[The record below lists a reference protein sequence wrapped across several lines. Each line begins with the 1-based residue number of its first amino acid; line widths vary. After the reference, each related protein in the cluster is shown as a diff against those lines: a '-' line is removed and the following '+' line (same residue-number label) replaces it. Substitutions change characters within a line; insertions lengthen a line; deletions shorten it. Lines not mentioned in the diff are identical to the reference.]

1 MLEFGQPHRV
11 ESLISAG
18 LLEVGDGYRAKND
31 ELSTSGL
38 PFARGG
44 NIDGGFHFDGADRFP
59 LDSLQRVGPK
69 VSKVGDVVFT
79 SKGTVGRFAFVR
91 PEIERFVYSPQLCYW
106 RSLSPGCIHPRWL
119 YYWMHS
125 TEFQEQFKG
134 VAGQTDMADYVSL
147 RDQRRFWIT
156 VPQPQVQESVAEAL
170 GALDDK
176 IELNRRMNQ
185 TLEAMARALFKSWF
199 VDFEPV
205 VAKSE
210 GRPTGLPPDLD
221 ALFPSEFEDSTMG
234 PVPKG
239 WCVCTIGDLADVVG
253 GSTPSTS
260 QPEFWDGTHCWAT
273 PRDLS
278 RLSNPVLLNTE
289 RRITDKGVACI
300 GSGLLPVGTVL
311 MSSRAPIGYFAVA
324 QVPVAINQGFIAMKP
339 KDGIPNL
346 YLLNWVQANQE
357 VILSRANGSTFLEI
371 SKSNFRP
378 IEAVRPP
385 QPLLDEFYHLTLPW
399 FEKLVTNE
407 RETRALTAMRDDLV
421 PRLLSGEVEVAEV
434 EEMALG

>member
-1 MLEFGQPHRV
+1 MAKLRDFAEVVMGQSPPGETV
-11 ESLISAG
+11 TNLP
-18 LLEVGDGYRAKND
+18 
-31 ELSTSGL
+31 SGL
-38 PFARGG
+38 PLL
-44 NIDGGFHFDGADRFP
+44 N
-59 LDSLQRVGPK
+59 GP
-69 VSKVGDVVFT
+69 
-79 SKGTVGRFAFVR
+79 
-91 PEIERFVYSPQLCYW
+91 
-106 RSLSPGCIHPRWL
+106 
-119 YYWMHS
+119 
-125 TEFQEQFKG
+125 TEFGGYHPFAVQYTNDGRKRAREGDLLFCVRGSTTGRMNWADQTYAIGRG
-134 VAGQTDMADYVSL
+134 VAAIRHKTQIECQPFIRAAIEAELPKLLAAATGSTFPNVS
-147 RDQRRFWIT
+147 RDQLLDIE
-156 VPQPQVQESVAEAL
+156 VPDIEESVQLTLSRVLAGFDL
-170 GALDDK
+170 K

-199 VDFEPV
+199 VDFDPV

-278 RLSNPVLLNTE
+278 RLSNPVLLTTE

-324 QVPVAINQGFIAMKP
+324 LVPVAINQGFIAMKP

-346 YLLNWVQANQE
+346 YLLNWVQSNQD

-371 SKSNFRP
+371 SKSSFRP

-385 QPLLDEFYHLTLPW
+385 QPLLDEFYRLAAPW
-399 FEKLVTNE
+399 FEKLVSNE
-407 RETRALTAMRDDLV
+407 RETRALTVTRDDLL
-421 PRLLSGEVEVAEV
+421 PRLLSGEVEVVDAQEV
-434 EEMALG
+434 AHA